1 MNNRYD
7 LRPRPLSSIFLQ
19 RRVWFSNK
27 VNKITT
33 DFRNSVHDEEELDNL
48 IIAYKF
54 YLRNIHLITDYRIK
68 DERIARDGGLNRT
81 FVRRTIRS
89 SLFNS
94 IEIVKMRLEKRQEQ
108 NILDKL
114 NKLDDLIE
122 EVTQKL
128 IKFEP
133 L

>member
-7 LRPRPLSSIFLQ
+7 LRPKPLSSAFLQ

-54 YLRNIHLITDYRIK
+54 YLRNIYLLTDYRVK
-68 DERIARDGGLNRT
+68 DDRLARDGSLNRT

-94 IEIVKMRLEKRQEQ
+94 IEIVKMRLGKHNK

-122 EVTQKL
+122 EVTRKL